1 MHLKSKANQPPV
13 CGTKELLSNYVQD
26 QMPTRAGW
34 TTFFCSGHG
43 LANVHVASR
52 AKGIGLSGGDLGNA
66 IINLSDV
73 SIALIL

>member
-13 CGTKELLSNYVQD
+13 CATKELLSNYVQD
-26 QMPTRAGW
+26 QMPTRAGR
-34 TTFFCSGHG
+34 SGAVDMG
-43 LANVHVASR
+43 WRES